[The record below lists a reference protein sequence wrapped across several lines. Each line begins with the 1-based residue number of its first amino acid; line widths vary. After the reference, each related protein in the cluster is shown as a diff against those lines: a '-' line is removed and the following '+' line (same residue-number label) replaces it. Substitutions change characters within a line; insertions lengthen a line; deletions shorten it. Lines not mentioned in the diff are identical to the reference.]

1 PSRGRPTQRL
11 ARQSCRREAV
21 RRSRRI
27 EESKGRGIEESRNR
41 RSEESR
47 NRGIEESRNRGI
59 EESRN
64 RGIEESRNRA
74 RRGTERLGSAFSPL
88 LPFPHSPHR
97 RFFVSEKTPIPKLR
111 ARQKRHLA
119 ATRTDEAALHRS
131 YLLDGHEHIGV
142 VRLQDIDDVGHLFSP
157 RHHVDDGDAAVA
169 ALAFYFGDGIPFFAQ
184 GTRRLL

>member
-74 RRGTERLGSAFSPL
+74 RRGAERRGSSLSSVLRLVVSSFQSENLPLPRSHPLPSPVVAR
-88 LPFPHSPHR
+88 HSSPTLR
-97 RFFVSEKTPIPKLR
+97 RSRRPIHC
-111 ARQKRHLA
+111 AC
-119 ATRTDEAALHRS
+119 S
-131 YLLDGHEHIGV
+131 
-142 VRLQDIDDVGHLFSP
+142 
-157 RHHVDDGDAAVA
+157 
-169 ALAFYFGDGIPFFAQ
+169 
-184 GTRRLL
+184 